1 MSAGWNYHTNKYMHM
16 YIFVYNRMISCE
28 YKKDM
33 PSNLVGKLSPRV

>member
-1 MSAGWNYHTNKYMHM
+1 M